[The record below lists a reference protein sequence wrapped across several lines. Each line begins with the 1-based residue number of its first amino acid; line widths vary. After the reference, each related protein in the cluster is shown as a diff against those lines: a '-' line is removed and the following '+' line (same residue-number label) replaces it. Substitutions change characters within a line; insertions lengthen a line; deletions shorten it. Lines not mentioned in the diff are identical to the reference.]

1 MSDQTKTVPR
11 ETDADADPAKGVA
24 AAEKD
29 LAARVA
35 LAAQVVL
42 ADETPR
48 PLWAAFL
55 ISPGDEA
62 RNALVEHYQKHVS
75 DIVGRFLRRL
85 PRTIDRGD
93 LMTAANVGL
102 IRSIEGYDPTRGV
115 RFESYCGALL
125 DELRAQD
132 WLPRPWRQRVEA
144 HKRARAD
151 LRARLGR
158 KPTDAEVASEL
169 EMSLDDYERV
179 FGTSL
184 PGAPS
189 GSMPAVRGE
198 DEGPGGIEVLIDGN
212 LVDPGERLSDE
223 ELLNLVAQKL
233 TDVEYR
239 LVYLKYWED
248 LPMREI
254 GTLLG
259 LSESRVCKIH
269 AKLLDRLKDRF
280 RVGIQ

>member
-1 MSDQTKTVPR
+1 MS
-11 ETDADADPAKGVA
+11 E
-24 AAEKD
+24 EKIVRPKMN
-29 LAARVA
+29 LKAVGLTQRVA
-35 LAAQVVL
+35 LSAQVVL
-42 ADETPR
+42 ADETAR
-48 PLWAAFL
+48 PLWVAYFL
-55 ISPGDEA
+55 SPGDDT

-115 RFESYCGALL
+115 RFESYCERRVRGSLL

-132 WLPRPWRQRVEA
+132 WLPRPWRQRIEA
-144 HKRARAD
+144 HKRARAT
-151 LRARLGR
+151 LRADLGR
-158 KPTDAEVASEL
+158 KPVDDEVARK
-169 EMSLDDYERV
+169 LDMTLVDYERV
-179 FGTSL
+179 FGISL
-184 PGAPS
+184 PGAPA
-189 GSMPAVRGE
+189 GSMPSGRGE
-198 DEGPGGIEVLIDGN
+198 EEGPSGMDVLADGN
-212 LVDPGERLSDE
+212 FTDPGDRLSEE
-223 ELLNLVAQKL
+223 ELLKLVAQKL

-254 GTLLG
+254 GQLLN

-280 RVGIQ
+280 RVNAFEA